1 MNDHQPQKSTQIVE
15 EKNITNDMEMDEV
28 ERLLSELKEGQ
39 V

>member
-15 EKNITNDMEMDEV
+15 EENITNDMEMDEV